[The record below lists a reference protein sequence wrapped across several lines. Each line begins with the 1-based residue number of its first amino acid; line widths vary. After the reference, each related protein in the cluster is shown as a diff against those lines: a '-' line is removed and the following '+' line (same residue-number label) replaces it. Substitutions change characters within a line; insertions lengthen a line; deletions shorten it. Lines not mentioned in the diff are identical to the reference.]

1 MNKPKTYLG
10 AHLSTAGGLLKT
22 LERAKVIGATS
33 IQIFASNPRGWSG
46 KSIALKA
53 ASSFVKHKADYQVGP
68 LVIHAIYLVNLASP
82 DAVIR
87 NKSMA
92 ALKRDLISA
101 GRLGV
106 NHIVLHP
113 GSDKGEAHGL
123 AYLIECLKKLRPFIP
138 ARCKILLEGMAGTR
152 NSLGD
157 LVTLKKVLSSVGK
170 KHFGICLDT
179 AHLFATGY
187 DIRKEQ
193 GLLRLQED
201 IKRTVGL
208 KSIGCIH
215 LNDSKQQCGSK
226 RDHHENLGVGKIG
239 KQGLIN
245 FLKVFGD
252 DNRPVIMETPGFD
265 DEGPDL
271 QNMKR
276 LKKYYQIANKK

>member
-1 MNKPKTYLG
+1 
-10 AHLSTAGGLLKT
+10 
-22 LERAKVIGATS
+22 
-33 IQIFASNPRGWSG
+33 
-46 KSIALKA
+46 
-53 ASSFVKHKADYQVGP
+53 
-68 LVIHAIYLVNLASP
+68 
-82 DAVIR
+82 
-87 NKSMA
+87 
-92 ALKRDLISA
+92 
-101 GRLGV
+101 
-106 NHIVLHP
+106 
-113 GSDKGEAHGL
+113 
-123 AYLIECLKKLRPFIP
+123 
-138 ARCKILLEGMAGTR
+138 MAGTR

-193 GLLRLQED
+193 GLLRLHED
-201 IKRTVGL
+201 IKKTVGL